1 VAFAAVDLTSDGFG
15 LPWGHT
21 RSFVSRQTCSETLGN
36 GFNWQIQEW
45 PYLSVFCDSSVVV
58 QGRAHEALWFRKI
71 GNQYVGEFNI
81 PQVLVLDETAQRYKL
96 YERDGSV
103 TEFDAGTG
111 MFCRRSDP
119 AGNWIEVTALNG
131 NGYNV
136 TQVERSYT
144 DNGQTT
150 TEQFLYEYANFTG
163 DQLLEHVT
171 LRRKVGSGN
180 WTNVVVLAERSAE
193 NGVERSG
200 ANTSSV
206 LAA

>member
-1 VAFAAVDLTSDGFG
+1 M
-15 LPWGHT
+15 
-21 RSFVSRQTCSETLGN
+21 
-36 GFNWQIQEW
+36 
-45 PYLSVFCDSSVVV
+45 
-58 QGRAHEALWFRKI
+58 
-71 GNQYVGEFNI
+71 GEFNI

-131 NGYNV
+131 NGYNI